1 MFFILSKIMKN
12 IFSFKCKYKKNIFL
26 NNSINKGNLEIGPH
40 SNCINLT
47 NKKQNILIGSNV
59 TIHGKIICQ
68 GKGRIT
74 IGDYTNIRF
83 NSEIGAVNSIKI
95 GKYVII
101 SHDIYIYD
109 NNNHPISPKKRMIL
123 SKSKFEDEL
132 NSWINSMSKPVVVE
146 DNVWIGFG
154 VTILKGVRI
163 GRGSIIAANSVVTKN
178 IPEFCIAAGNP
189 AKVVKKIQND
199 LD

>member
-1 MFFILSKIMKN
+1 MFFILSKIMKLF
-12 IFSFKCKYKKNIFL
+12 FSFKCKYKKNIFL
-26 NNSINKGNLEIGPH
+26 NNSINRGNLKVGSH

-74 IGDYTNIRF
+74 IEDYTNIRF

-101 SHDIYIYD
+101 SHDVYIYD

-132 NSWINSMSKPVVVE
+132 NSWTNSMSKPVVVE

-189 AKVVKKIQND
+189 AMVVKKIQND

>member
-1 MFFILSKIMKN
+1 MFFILSKIMK
-12 IFSFKCKYKKNIFL
+12 IFFSFKCKHKKNIFL
-26 NNSINKGNLEIGPH
+26 NNSINRGNLEVGSH

-101 SHDIYIYD
+101 SHDVYIYD

-132 NSWINSMSKPVVVE
+132 NSWTNSMSKPVVVE